1 MRGRAQ
7 RVQQYVPASIR
18 SVGGEGGGKGRS
30 EREREG
36 ERVLPLFTVMQLIKF
51 SLLFA
56 VDC

>member
-1 MRGRAQ
+1 MYPLRLEVWEGK
-7 RVQQYVPASIR
+7 
-18 SVGGEGGGKGRS
+18 VGGKEGA
-30 EREREG
+30 REREG